1 MLYFQSPKL
10 GNVQFLSNSSSSDT
24 SSRCSLLLHESE
36 KFLILLHNLFKV
48 PSTEALL
55 YIIFLITQQTPP
67 PICFYSENKFTLT
80 PVRSNFERFE
90 VLVGRMKGI

>member
-1 MLYFQSPKL
+1 MFS
-10 GNVQFLSNSSSSDT
+10 FLATRLLRTHPVDAVFCFVRARNSSYFYT
-24 SSRCSLLLHESE
+24 TCL
-36 KFLILLHNLFKV
+36 

-55 YIIFLITQQTPP
+55 YIIFLITQHTPP

-80 PVRSNFERFE
+80 PVRSSFERFE